1 MSFLNSQHDCKRHKS
16 LTDFLK
22 SNRISPYKKT
32 FCASFICYFIILS
45 YVLFYYACSILPNFY
60 FKFLYAFIFLAHGL
74 IKITLLF
81 TGLVVFFSLLNIKQF
96 YHIIPCLNALHRI
109 QKFLMKVNISTT
121 WRRNSF
127 FIFYSIHI
135 ILFLA
140 IYVFILYLKLSF
152 GLGNTFKFIMDFP
165 CLLLRHVMT

>member
-1 MSFLNSQHDCKRHKS
+1 M
-16 LTDFLK
+16 TDFLK

-32 FCASFICYFIILS
+32 FCTNFIILS
-45 YVLFYYACSILPNFY
+45 YVLFYYACSILPDFY

-81 TGLVVFFSLLNIKQF
+81 TGLVVFFFSLLNLKQF
-96 YHIIPCLNALHRI
+96 YHIILCLNALHRI

-121 WRRNSF
+121 WRRSSF